1 MLHKMP
7 SHAAQDA
14 ISCCSRCHLMQSMKE
29 TCCCCGCTLV
39 FEGQDNSFL
48 GKLSFAFLRV
58 CTIFVSLEP
67 WIMKHLFLNIWQ
79 FYRDG
84 FRGMKLG
91 RTLWMIILIKLFVM
105 FFILRLFFF
114 PDFLKQ
120 ETGGGRQDG
129 YVSREL
135 IDRMPPR

>member
-1 MLHKMP
+1 
-7 SHAAQDA
+7 
-14 ISCCSRCHLMQSMKE
+14 
-29 TCCCCGCTLV
+29 
-39 FEGQDNSFL
+39 
-48 GKLSFAFLRV
+48 
-58 CTIFVSLEP
+58 
-67 WIMKHLFLNIWQ
+67 MKHLFLNIWQ

-84 FRGMKLG
+84 FRSMKLG
-91 RTLWMIILIKLFVM
+91 RTLWLIILIKLFVM